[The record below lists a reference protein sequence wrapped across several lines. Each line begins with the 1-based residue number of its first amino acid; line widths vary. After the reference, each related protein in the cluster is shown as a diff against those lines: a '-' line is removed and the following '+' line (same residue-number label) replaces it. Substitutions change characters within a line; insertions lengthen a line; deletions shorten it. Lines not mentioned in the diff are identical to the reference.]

1 MSEDPSNDKKF
12 NLQLLETK
20 LKTCNENK
28 DIELKSYIE
37 AYQEIQKFFPLLG
50 KIFYFIYTDVQKKLT
65 ILNNFTLDTNK
76 SGIYKTVLS
85 MVRYEVTLLKEPI
98 NEYIIIN
105 DAAIGCRTFSRL
117 HRAFNFFINFL
128 EGIVNKQQILN
139 NENFTN
145 NNMDYKLSSIAIES
159 YNLTLSQFH
168 PWIIKKAVQVAVHSL
183 PTKK

>member
-76 SGIYKTVLS
+76 SDPCSFILD
-85 MVRYEVTLLKEPI
+85 I
-98 NEYIIIN
+98 NEIHHYRNETILQKFIDIIQESKKIY
-105 DAAIGCRTFSRL
+105 
-117 HRAFNFFINFL
+117 
-128 EGIVNKQQILN
+128 N
-139 NENFTN
+139 NIQVIYRKYNITN
-145 NNMDYKLSSIAIES
+145 I
-159 YNLTLSQFH
+159 
-168 PWIIKKAVQVAVHSL
+168 P
-183 PTKK
+183 